1 MLNRKRASWLGVMLA
16 VTITFAGCYPFQGD
30 VSLLLTPV
38 PVDPTRQAEILEAMT
53 NAQAE
58 AAATSESMAG
68 DAEMAD
74 VTATVNANTLR
85 VRQEASA
92 DSPIVAGLRQG
103 DSVKV
108 SGRSEDGTWLQVQIP
123 DVETL
128 GWVSAEFVTVEG
140 DAMALPV
147 PGEPAV
153 AEEPAAVETPE
164 PVAEAPA
171 AVETPAPVEEAPA
184 SDDAMAMPALT
195 LNVDPASLQI
205 VDGVLTVPSITSSS
219 AGWLVVHADDGGTF
233 GPVIGYAALAE
244 GENTDVAVEIDTEA
258 ATETVHLMLH
268 EDGGVVGTYEF
279 PGADAPVI
287 ADGAP
292 VSMAYAVG
300 APVMSDMA
308 AAPAA
313 GGDTAAAPAAP
324 AAGGEMSMAGFS
336 LNSDPADLKIVDGT
350 LTVPSIT
357 SASPGWMVV
366 HADNE
371 GKPGPVLGYAAV
383 AEGENTDVVIPI
395 DTDAATETVHLMLHE
410 DGGVVGTYEF
420 PGADAP
426 VMVDGKPAM
435 MAYAVGAP
443 VMSDMAAAPAA
454 GGEDAAAA
462 PATGG
467 DDAAAAPAAGGDN
480 AAAAPAAG
488 SESAM
493 SAGDAAAMTG
503 MSSSELAT
511 VNTRSAR
518 VRSGPAADAEVI
530 GGALAGDIFP
540 VAEKSADGNWVRI
553 YFPGTDGEAWVGSE
567 LVDVSAVGLNVK
579 YGNVTVNTDGP
590 RLRVRNAPTL
600 DGEIVGHVYNG
611 DTRYAVGVSPDGKWA
626 LLFLPAMAGP
636 TWVSAEYVT
645 YQ

>member
-1 MLNRKRASWLGVMLA
+1 MLNQKRASWLGVMLA

-30 VSLLLTPV
+30 ISLLLTPV
-38 PVDPTRQAEILEAMT
+38 PVDPTRQAEILAALNSTQM
-53 NAQAE
+53 E
-58 AAATSESMAG
+58 AAATPESTPEAMAG
-68 DAEMAD
+68 EMAD
-74 VTATVNANTLR
+74 VTATVSSNTLR
-85 VRQEASA
+85 VRQETNP

-108 SGRSEDGTWLQVQIP
+108 VGRSEDGTWLQIQIP
-123 DVETL
+123 GVETL
-128 GWVSAEFVTVEG
+128 GWVSAEFVAAEG
-140 DAMALPV
+140 DVMALPV
-147 PGEPAV
+147 PGADAM
-153 AEEPAAVETPE
+153 AEQPAA
-164 PVAEAPA
+164 APA
-171 AVETPAPVEEAPA
+171 AVETPAPVAEAPA
-184 SDDAMAMPALT
+184 AGGEMAMSALT

-244 GENTDVAVEIDTEA
+244 GENTDVAVEIDA
-258 ATETVHLMLH
+258 
-268 EDGGVVGTYEF
+268 
-279 PGADAPVI
+279 
-287 ADGAP
+287 
-292 VSMAYAVG
+292 
-300 APVMSDMA
+300 
-308 AAPAA
+308 
-313 GGDTAAAPAAP
+313 
-324 AAGGEMSMAGFS
+324 
-336 LNSDPADLKIVDGT
+336 
-350 LTVPSIT
+350 
-357 SASPGWMVV
+357 
-366 HADNE
+366 
-371 GKPGPVLGYAAV
+371 
-383 AEGENTDVVIPI
+383 
-395 DTDAATETVHLMLHE
+395 DAATETIHLMLHE

-426 VMVDGKPAM
+426 VMVDGAPVS

-443 VMSDMAAAPAA
+443 VMSD
-454 GGEDAAAA
+454 
-462 PATGG
+462 
-467 DDAAAAPAAGGDN
+467 AAAAPAAGTDTAAAPAAGTDAAPAAGTDAGAAP

-493 SAGDAAAMTG
+493 SAGDAAAMAG

-518 VRSGPAADAEVI
+518 VRSGPAADAEVV

-540 VAEKSADGNWVRI
+540 VAEKSADGKWVRI

-590 RLRVRNAPTL
+590 RLRVRNAPTV
-600 DGEIVGHVYNG
+600 DGEIVGYVYNG
-611 DTRYAVGVSPDGKWA
+611 ETRYAVGVSPDGKWA
-626 LLFLPAMAGP
+626 LLFLPALAGP